1 MEQHLFL
8 LILLTSG
15 LVAKINNPEDT
26 TNTDIWMI
34 IFEVK
39 KLTSIA
45 IKAPTPNQ
53 KTKKP
58 TVIISQIKNI
68 PDAINHICHIKTS
81 ILAEKL
87 L

>member
-1 MEQHLFL
+1 
-8 LILLTSG
+8 
-15 LVAKINNPEDT
+15 
-26 TNTDIWMI
+26 MI

-45 IKAPTPNQ
+45 IKAPMPSQ

-68 PDAINHICHIKTS
+68 PDAINHICHIKPS

>member
-1 MEQHLFL
+1 
-8 LILLTSG
+8 
-15 LVAKINNPEDT
+15 
-26 TNTDIWMI
+26 MI

-68 PDAINHICHIKTS
+68 PDAILDLIQNAI
-81 ILAEKL
+81 EQYN
-87 L
+87 